1 MLNRDEHVW
10 KVFSLCYL
18 FEVRL
23 RIDWKDVPSN
33 LNINVKDWV
42 TALRITLSGEEE
54 LNNIFLKNLTLRLSA
69 LILRKLK
76 DKQVINYLTDKL
88 LLSGKEKSYLLKI
101 NRIFLRKV
109 ST

>member
-1 MLNRDEHVW
+1 MLSKDEHLW

-18 FEVRL
+18 FEARL
-23 RIDWKDVPSN
+23 RISWGDVPSN
-33 LNINVKDWV
+33 LNVNVKDWV
-42 TALRITLSGEEE
+42 TALRITLSSKEE
-54 LNNIFLKNLTLRLSA
+54 LSNIFLKNLTLRLSA
-69 LILRKLK
+69 LILRKLE
-76 DKQVINYLTDKL
+76 DKQVINYLSDRL